1 MRIVT
6 IKGKL
11 MINPKDVI
19 VEGNLE
25 KTKVWSRVIQRNPKM
40 MIDDDARGVK
50 MFVTKELL
58 LNHVQEKVSSRSGG

>member
-1 MRIVT
+1 
-6 IKGKL
+6 